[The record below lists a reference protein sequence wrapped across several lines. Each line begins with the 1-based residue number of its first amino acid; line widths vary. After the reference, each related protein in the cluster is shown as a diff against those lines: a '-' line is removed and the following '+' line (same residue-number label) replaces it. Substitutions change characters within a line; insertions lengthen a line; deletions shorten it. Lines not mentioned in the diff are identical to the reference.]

1 MRTWLRYALV
11 VLLSALVF
19 GAYAIASNPTITR
32 RNVVSRSG
40 DTMTGTLTLAG
51 AAAPALDVTG
61 VASGSSAIRLADGQ
75 RITWGSDL
83 MLTDS
88 ASRFQVLVGTNFSSD
103 IDVGAG
109 IVLETDL
116 NSDRTT
122 ATFSITSDT
131 TAATMS
137 TTVAAIT
144 LAPTATPDANDLIL
158 EVNSAA
164 AASLFTVDLEGDV
177 VLLGDLNS
185 DVTTSTFDITSDTT
199 AATMSTTVAAITFA
213 PTATPDANDL
223 LLELNDAAG
232 STLFSV
238 DLEGDVFLSS
248 DLNSDITGSS
258 FDITS
263 DTNAATAT
271 SVGGA
276 APVAA
281 ITLAPTATLDASD
294 SFFALRNA
302 AGGVLFDVDIEGDV
316 FAANGQFWG
325 RTSAA
330 TMSTTVA
337 GVQISTLATPDA
349 NDLIFAVARGPTAGY
364 RFTVDDEGDGVF
376 TGNLDVGGTG
386 SVTTC
391 TLDGASPS
399 VCTATV
405 VASSTCV
412 CANVGTTAAI
422 ANNGCAV
429 SLSGT
434 TLTVTS
440 ANAAGNVVNIHC
452 F

>member
-1 MRTWLRYALV
+1 MKDWMKYVAI
-11 VLLSALVF
+11 VLMSAVVF
-19 GAYAIASNPTITR
+19 GAYAVASSPTLFI
-32 RNVVSRSG
+32 RNRVSRSG

-51 AAAPALDVTG
+51 TAAPALDVTG

-75 RITWGSDL
+75 RISWGSDL

-88 ASRFQVLVGTNFSSD
+88 ASRFQVLVGTNFSAD
-103 IDVGAG
+103 IDVG
-109 IVLETDL
+109 T
-116 NSDRTT
+116 N
-122 ATFSITSDT
+122 ITMD
-131 TAATMS
+131 
-137 TTVAAIT
+137 
-144 LAPTATPDANDLIL
+144 
-158 EVNSAA
+158 
-164 AASLFTVDLEGDV
+164 
-177 VLLGDLNS
+177 GDLNN
-185 DVTTSTFDITSDTT
+185 DTTTGTFDITSDTT